1 MIKALISLLNEIW
14 KFIKS
19 DYHLSSYLFTFLIV
33 GVAVYFNYSWGFYS
47 KVLLNSYFDG
57 GSIWI
62 FPLFYAT
69 VYFLVA
75 IPVFLLRKEHVALRN
90 PHFYFKSLFIIVIYG
105 LSIGY
110 YGYSQWQF
118 PSLFDEESKFLIR
131 IFSQLKSL
139 VFYFVPLVLMKL
151 MVDRKTEGLYGLSL
165 NTKYLKGYFTFF
177 VLLLPFLVLASY
189 SADFQFAYPQFK
201 PWFYEGVLGL
211 KSWESTALFEISY
224 AIDFIM
230 TELLFRGALVIG
242 MVGILGRGAVLPMV
256 AMYVV
261 IHFGKP
267 PVETISSLFGGYVL
281 GALAYQT
288 RHIWG
293 GVIVHV
299 FIALTMEIIGFFQYY
314 MPDK

>member
-1 MIKALISLLNEIW
+1 MFKELTLLLNEVW

-19 DYHLSSYLFTFLIV
+19 DFHLSSYLFTFLIV
-33 GVAVYFNYSWGFYS
+33 IVAVYFNYSWGFYS

-57 GSIWI
+57 SSVWL
-62 FPLFYAT
+62 FPVFYAA

-75 IPVFLLRKEHVALRN
+75 IPIFLLRKDVAVLKN
-90 PHFYFKSLFIIVIYG
+90 PGFYFKSLFIVVIYG
-105 LSIGY
+105 FSIGY
-110 YGYSQWQF
+110 YGYHRWQF

>member
-1 MIKALISLLNEIW
+1 MFKELTSLLNEVW

-19 DYHLSSYLFTFLIV
+19 DFHLSSYLFTFLIV
-33 GVAVYFNYSWGFYS
+33 GVAVYFNYSWEFYS

-57 GSIWI
+57 SSVWL
-62 FPLFYAT
+62 FPVFYAA

-75 IPVFLLRKEHVALRN
+75 IPIFLLRKDVAVLKN
-90 PHFYFKSLFIIVIYG
+90 PGFYFKSLFIIVIYG

-110 YGYSQWQF
+110 YGYHQWEF
-118 PSLFDEESKFLIR
+118 SSLFEEESRFVIR
-131 IFSQLKSL
+131 LLSQLKSL
-139 VFYFVPLVLMKL
+139 VFYFVPLVLLKL
-151 MVDRKTEGLYGLSL
+151 IVDRKTEGLYGLSL
-165 NTKYLKGYFTFF
+165 NTTYFKGYFSFF
-177 VLLLPFLVLASY
+177 LLLLPFLIAASY
-189 SADFQFAYPQFK
+189 SADFQNAYPQFK
-201 PWFYEGVLGL
+201 PWLYEGVLGL
-211 KSWESTALFEISY
+211 KVWKSTTLFEISY
-224 AIDFIM
+224 VIDFIM

-267 PVETISSLFGGYVL
+267 PVETISSLFGGYIL

-293 GVIVHV
+293 CVIVHV
-299 FIALTMEIIGFFQYY
+299 FIALTIEIMGIFQYY

>member
-1 MIKALISLLNEIW
+1 MFKELTSLLNEVW

-19 DYHLSSYLFTFLIV
+19 DFHLSSYLFTFLIV
-33 GVAVYFNYSWGFYS
+33 GVAVYFNYSWEFYS

-57 GSIWI
+57 SSVWL
-62 FPLFYAT
+62 FPVFYAA

-75 IPVFLLRKEHVALRN
+75 IPVFLLRKDVAVLKN
-90 PHFYFKSLFIIVIYG
+90 PGFYCKSLFIIVIYG
-105 LSIGY
+105 FSIGY
-110 YGYSQWQF
+110 YGYHQWEF
-118 PSLFDEESKFLIR
+118 PSLFEEESRFVLR
-131 IFSQLKSL
+131 LFSQVKSL
-139 VFYFVPLVLMKL
+139 IFYFVPLVFLKL
-151 MVDRKTEGLYGLSL
+151 IVDRKTEGLYGLSS
-165 NTKYLKGYFTFF
+165 NTKYFKGYFSFF
-177 VLLLPFLVLASY
+177 LLLLPFLIAASY
-189 SADFQFAYPQFK
+189 SVDFQNAYPQFK
-201 PWFYEGVLGL
+201 PWLYEGALGL
-211 KSWESTALFEISY
+211 KAWESTTLFEISY
-224 AIDFIM
+224 VIDFIM

-242 MVGILGRGAVLPMV
+242 MVGVLGRGAVLPMV

-267 PVETISSLFGGYVL
+267 PVETISSLFGGYIL

-299 FIALTMEIIGFFQYY
+299 FIALTIEIMGIFQYY